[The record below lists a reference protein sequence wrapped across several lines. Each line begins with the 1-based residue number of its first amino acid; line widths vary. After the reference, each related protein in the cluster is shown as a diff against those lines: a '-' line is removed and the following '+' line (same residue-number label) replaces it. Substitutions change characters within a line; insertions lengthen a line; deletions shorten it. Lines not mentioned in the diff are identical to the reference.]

1 MTEQTPE
8 CIWLPC
14 EMLAEMRQC
23 TEVIQGM
30 ERLPYGDRL
39 SAGTIGSG
47 EKKALGRPESGLSVL
62 KGGL

>member
-1 MTEQTPE
+1 
-8 CIWLPC
+8 
-14 EMLAEMRQC
+14 MLAEMRQC